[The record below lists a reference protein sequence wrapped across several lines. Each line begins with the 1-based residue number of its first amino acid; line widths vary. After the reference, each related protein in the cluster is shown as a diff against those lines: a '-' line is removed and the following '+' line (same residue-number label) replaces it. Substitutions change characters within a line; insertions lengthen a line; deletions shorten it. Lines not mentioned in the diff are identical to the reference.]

1 MGKRSK
7 TAVELDN
14 NYLFG
19 NYGNRLPVC
28 FTRGQGDRL
37 FDTDNREY
45 IDFFSGIAVTN
56 LGHSHPKLTKAIQE
70 QAEKLLHTSNWFF
83 NEEQGKAA
91 RQISKLAFPGR
102 TLFVN
107 SGAEANE
114 AAIKLARRYGLFKSG
129 RKFEIISFQ
138 ESFHGRTFGS
148 MTATAQKKIHRG
160 FGPLPRGFVY
170 LPFNDLRSLKKQLR
184 KGRETA
190 AVIMEPIQGEGGI
203 RIADPEF
210 IRGARELCSEKDVLL
225 IMDEVQT
232 GMGRTGEPFAFQH
245 FDVTPDILT
254 LAKGLAGGMP
264 AGAMHARE
272 DLVEH
277 LPGGSHGTTFGGNHL
292 AMAAALAVLN
302 EISKE
307 SLMKKVRD
315 TGQEIMDRLDELKE
329 KHRFI
334 QEVRGMGLHI
344 GIELT
349 HSCQDMVKRALE
361 KGLVV
366 NCAAGNVLRI
376 MPPLTIKATTV
387 RKGMKILEELLREE
401 ELTL

>member
-1 MGKRSK
+1 MGKRFTK
-7 TAVELDN
+7 AVELDN

-37 FDTDNREY
+37 YDTADREY

-56 LGHSHPKLTKAIQE
+56 LGHNHPKLTKAIQE
-70 QAEKLLHTSNWFF
+70 QAEKILHTSNWFF

-91 RQISKLAFPGR
+91 RQLSELAFPGR

-114 AAIKLARRYGLFKSG
+114 AAIKLARRHGLFKSG
-129 RKFEIISFQ
+129 RKFEIISFHG
-138 ESFHGRTFGS
+138 SFHGRTFGS

-170 LPFNDLRSLKKQLR
+170 LPFNDLKALKKQLR
-184 KGRETA
+184 RGRETA
-190 AVIMEPIQGEGGI
+190 AVILEPVQGEGGI
-203 RIADPEF
+203 RIAEQEF
-210 IRGARELCSEKDVLL
+210 IRGARELCSERNVLL

-272 DLVEH
+272 DLAEH

-292 AMAAALAVLN
+292 AMAAALVVLK
-302 EISKE
+302 EIGKE

-315 TGQEIMDRLDELKE
+315 TGREITDRLNELKE
-329 KHRFI
+329 RYRFI

-344 GIELT
+344 GMELT
-349 HSCQDMVKRALE
+349 HPCQEMVKRSLE

-366 NCAAGNVLRI
+366 NCTAGNVLRI
-376 MPPLTIKATTV
+376 MPPLNVKTSTV

-401 ELTL
+401 EQRL